1 MGTVTCTQTSSSAP
15 SFGCPTTPEH
25 RTPAASLQSKSSE
38 AGDGSTSS
46 RLPKTPFFAISQRET
61 ASSQNLRALLR
72 QQPEPGGFLSPLHS
86 RSPVPQQSTRHS
98 STSSRSIARPPPTA
112 PGETAPG
119 LGGCSLRAPRDFLAT
134 SRRQE
139 RNPGPG
145 PPPSPLPSPCPPAP
159 RRPRRGCPGPG
170 GAGARRGAAA
180 GPAVPEGLR
189 VSLITSSARPPP
201 AATLPFMLQPQG
213 EVGSRGGRFRFL
225 GRRGAAP
232 RSAGSCSLCCVFFF
246 FPREHALGAGLE
258 GSRGTVTGWHPQHS
272 ATGGFGCKKGNDKR
286 QAGLRGAHR
295 EPAALGLLLSAATSS
310 LLLAPELCLLVLWEN
325 KTQLK

>member
-1 MGTVTCTQTSSSAP
+1 MAARAPGSPKPHFLPFPRGRPPAAGTSERCYGSSQSLADFSPPYTAAAP
-15 SFGCPTTPEH
+15 SHSRALATAA
-25 RTPAASLQSKSSE
+25 PAAAASPGHPRRHPGRRLR
-38 AGDGSTSS
+38 GS
-46 RLPKTPFFAISQRET
+46 
-61 ASSQNLRALLR
+61 
-72 QQPEPGGFLSPLHS
+72 
-86 RSPVPQQSTRHS
+86 
-98 STSSRSIARPPPTA
+98 
-112 PGETAPG
+112 
-119 LGGCSLRAPRDFLAT
+119 GGCSLRAPRDFLAT

-180 GPAVPEGLR
+180 GLAVPEGLR